1 MKEIFEKLTTYNI
14 FNYLLPGILFVVIL
28 RMVTGYDLVQKDM
41 LLGVFLYYFIG
52 LVISRIGSL
61 IVEPLLKWIKFVK
74 FAEYVDYAKAEK
86 KDGKIG
92 LLSEVNNT
100 YRTITGLFVCL
111 VGVMVYEKM
120 VQRWVWI
127 GKGSYWIGI
136 GLLMVLFLF
145 AYRKQT
151 EYVRKRVKA
160 TQKED

>member
-1 MKEIFEKLTTYNI
+1 MKEILEKLTTYNI
-14 FNYLLPGILFVVIL
+14 FNYLLPGALFVVIL
-28 RMVTGYDLVQKDM
+28 RMVTGYDLLQKDM

-74 FAEYVDYAKAEK
+74 FAEYVEYAKAEK
-86 KDGKIG
+86 KDGKIE

-127 GKGSYWIGI
+127 GKGGNWIGI
-136 GLLMVLFLF
+136 GLLMVLFLL

-151 EYVRKRVKA
+151 EYVKKRVKA
-160 TQKED
+160 TQKEE